1 MDTSQDNVT
10 PTRPRGRPRKLN
22 PRSSNN
28 TIHVTL
34 TDVER
39 AIIDAAARLAR
50 KPPAVYAR
58 EKVFSAA
65 SLTQSSES
73 SSFG

>member
-1 MDTSQDNVT
+1 MDTEHASGEQART
-10 PTRPRGRPRKLN
+10 RGRPRKLN
-22 PRSSNN
+22 PRSSKN

-39 AIIDAAARLAR
+39 ATIDAAAHLAR

-58 EKVFSAA
+58 EMVFSAA
-65 SLTQSSES
+65 RLTQSTES
-73 SSFG
+73 TRAG

>member
-1 MDTSQDNVT
+1 MDTKHDHAE

-22 PRSSNN
+22 PRSSKN

-34 TDVER
+34 SDVER
-39 AIIDAAARLAR
+39 AIIDSAARLAR

-58 EKVFSAA
+58 EMVFSAA
-65 SLTQSSES
+65 RLTQSMES
-73 SSFG
+73 TQPG